1 MEVLWTFMVGM
12 ITSDKVQQKKN
23 ISGELWQIGEKDM
36 GILRRNTIRRRI
48 AAFPVKNMR

>member
-1 MEVLWTFMVGM
+1 MAGM
-12 ITSDKVQQKKN
+12 IISDKVQQKKN
-23 ISGELWQIGEKDM
+23 ISGELWQIGEDM

>member
-1 MEVLWTFMVGM
+1 MRF
-12 ITSDKVQQKKN
+12 VQFLFFKHT
-23 ISGELWQIGEKDM
+23 LWQIEEKDM